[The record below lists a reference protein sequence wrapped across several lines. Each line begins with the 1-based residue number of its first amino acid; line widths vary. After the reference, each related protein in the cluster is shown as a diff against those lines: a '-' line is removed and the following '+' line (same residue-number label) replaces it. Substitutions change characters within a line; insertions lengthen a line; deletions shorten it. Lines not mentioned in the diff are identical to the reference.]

1 MGRPGAAD
9 LHHAGL
15 KIPATMRA
23 GAYDMLLSFPDATP
37 QLAAKAAYAIQLAN
51 PGVWEPSTG
60 LNRLNRIL
68 TVT

>member
-1 MGRPGAAD
+1 
-9 LHHAGL
+9 
-15 KIPATMRA
+15 MRA
-23 GAYDMLLSFPDATP
+23 GAYDMLLSLPDAAP

-68 TVT
+68 TVA